1 MCLTKQIKAA
11 SRRSG
16 PRGKNVVVLRREN
29 INMKGGT
36 VIVPN
41 TIEMAKIR
49 KSHTGQ
55 FKTDVQISSAMTA
68 ADVEGKLKEVFV
80 ILRHTTRSHRTCGK
94 KRGIGP
100 AILISPM
107 LSCSSCCVIE

>member
-29 INMKGGT
+29 IHMEGGT

-68 ADVEGKLKEVFV
+68 ADVEGKLKEVFP
-80 ILRHTTRSHRTCGK
+80 ILKDER
-94 KRGIGP
+94 
-100 AILISPM
+100 
-107 LSCSSCCVIE
+107 